1 VKVGNTPPQKRK
13 NIQDSSRFGSLQRSV
28 PNQNQDEW
36 EDVQDDVEQ
45 PAEQPGQAG
54 PSRGQTVPEEHR
66 RKQ

>member
-1 VKVGNTPPQKRK
+1 
-13 NIQDSSRFGSLQRSV
+13 
-28 PNQNQDEW
+28 
-36 EDVQDDVEQ
+36 VQDDVEQ